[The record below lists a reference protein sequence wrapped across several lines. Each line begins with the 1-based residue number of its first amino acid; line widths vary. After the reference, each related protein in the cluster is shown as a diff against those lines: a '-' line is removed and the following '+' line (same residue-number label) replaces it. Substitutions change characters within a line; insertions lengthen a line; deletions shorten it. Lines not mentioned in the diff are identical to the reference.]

1 MAEVCTLLSAI
12 QVDLYY
18 QTFAGLQFKTSWKIL
33 FISLIRYGS
42 VSCTANIRTQ
52 TFTRFFSFYMIL
64 CLFLIYLSTEASD
77 NLLYPEGGNTVTKK
91 KKGAT
96 ALRERTVIMF
106 HYRTAYMWPR
116 SPPPCL
122 SVCLRVCFW
131 RWSKKNQ
138 CHTLTYTP
146 SPPPH
151 THTHKSQGVT
161 ECRSAWFCLK
171 KTPKL
176 NYIINPHFREIN
188 KSISTRI

>member
-42 VSCTANIRTQ
+42 VSCTANIWTQ

-122 SVCLRVCFW
+122 SVD
-131 RWSKKNQ
+131 
-138 CHTLTYTP
+138 TYVYVFGDGARRINVTP
-146 SPPPH
+146 SHTHRPLLH
-151 THTHKSQGVT
+151 THTHTQVSRGDWMQKCLILSQENT
-161 ECRSAWFCLK
+161 QI
-171 KTPKL
+171 KL
-176 NYIINPHFREIN
+176 YYQ
-188 KSISTRI
+188 STFQRNQ

>member
-64 CLFLIYLSTEASD
+64 CLFLSYLSTEASD

-91 KKGAT
+91 KKKRVRPHWESAPSSCFTTGRLTCDPARH
-96 ALRERTVIMF
+96 LPV
-106 HYRTAYMWPR
+106 
-116 SPPPCL
+116 CL
-122 SVCLRVCFW
+122 SILTCMFLEMEQEE
-131 RWSKKNQ
+131 SMSHPHI
-138 CHTLTYTP
+138 HTVP
-146 SPPPH
+146 SSTH
-151 THTHKSQGVT
+151 THTQVSRGDWMQKCLVLSQENT
-161 ECRSAWFCLK
+161 QI
-171 KTPKL
+171 KL
-176 NYIINPHFREIN
+176 YYQ
-188 KSISTRI
+188 STFQRNQ